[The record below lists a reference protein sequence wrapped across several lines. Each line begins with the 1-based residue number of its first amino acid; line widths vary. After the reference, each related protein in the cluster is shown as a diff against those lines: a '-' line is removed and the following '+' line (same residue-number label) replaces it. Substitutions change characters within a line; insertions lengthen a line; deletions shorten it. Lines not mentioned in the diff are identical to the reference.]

1 MTRAHFRG
9 GWFDMTTKAFLRLT
23 SGAGAL
29 MFSLTAQ
36 SALAGQAT
44 PPSAGQATVEDDAA
58 KQDTDILVVGLRE
71 SLKEATEKKKNA
83 KQIVDS
89 VVAEDA
95 GKLPDNNVVD
105 ALARVTGVQ
114 IDRSRG
120 EGSGLT
126 IRGLSD
132 VQTTLNGNNTNLGSG
147 RSLNLSDI
155 PAELIKS
162 VDVYKTRT
170 PDQVEG
176 GIGGSVNV
184 ELRRP
189 FDLKKGLT
197 VAGSIRGVYSDNPKK
212 VSPFASLLFAKRFDT
227 GIGEIGFL
235 ANGSYQKNF
244 YRETFV
250 TNEGVEQ
257 FCCQFRPPQANP
269 GTIIPGTPR
278 ENLLPP
284 QFRDIAIPYRVNYG
298 LEEGYNNRKSL
309 NLSAQWRPEDG
320 LEFIL
325 EGSYFGTDNQNQY
338 DGLYLQ
344 TRDVRL
350 SNIVLQPD
358 GTTVRSATVNA
369 FTPGGTNLPAGF
381 NSQATRSKSYVY
393 TTNAEMN
400 WRTGIAQIHLG
411 AQYNWSKYSEYN
423 VQVLPQLRGA
433 TSADVDFVSDRFNG
447 IGPFITFPG
456 IDLTN
461 VDNYVV
467 ERFQDR
473 RDSNANKEFAVQ
485 FDVDLAISDTGLIRR
500 FKTGYR
506 YNRRLPN
513 RSYGYRDGLPRV
525 DDLPTP
531 LSQFP
536 GANAI
541 EPVSALV
548 PGAEA
553 LTWLH
558 IPGRVLQNNIEAI
571 RAYIQANDPGNADT
585 FLGELPPADRG
596 QNFESQEMTSAF
608 YGQIEYGFNI
618 GFPVDGVIGARLTN
632 TYGSATSTNF
642 RFGPNIPNGPIV
654 ETGFGKGN
662 YMDFLPTVT
671 AVLHFTP
678 KIQLRLSHTKNIQRP
693 GFYSTRPAATID
705 EFRVPT
711 TVYTGNPDLQP
722 NVTKN
727 YDASLEYY
735 FKDGSAALAGFVKK
749 QSGLL
754 FYFERPGDLSA
765 YGFPGRQ
772 GLIASEYNTGDGTVV
787 GLEARVES
795 FFRFLPGLLRNF
807 GASLNG
813 TYIPKAT
820 QEFPYPDGVPDVP
833 GREDVDGLSR
843 YTANAALYY
852 ETPQFSTRIS
862 YNYRSRYRNGI
873 SLFYPQYSPYTLP
886 TSRLDAAVNYTP
898 VKFMTLSIE
907 GTNLLRNDTVTY
919 FGQDKLLPTG
929 ARLQPRTIQASAR
942 FRF

>member
-1 MTRAHFRG
+1 MK
-9 GWFDMTTKAFLRLT
+9 TKTYLQMAG
-23 SGAGAL
+23 SAGAL
-29 MFSLTAQ
+29 VLALTSQAACADALPTPQEQDVAAQ
-36 SALAGQAT
+36 PSTT
-44 PPSAGQATVEDDAA
+44 PESE
-58 KQDTDILVVGLRE
+58 ILVVGIRQSVE
-71 SLKEATEKKKNA
+71 KAAEKKKNA

-114 IDRSRG
+114 IDRTRG
-120 EGSGLT
+120 EGSSLT
-126 IRGLSD
+126 IRGLSN
-132 VQTTLNGNNTNLGSG
+132 VQTTLNGNNTNLGAG
-147 RSLNLSDI
+147 RSLNLADI

-162 VDVYKTRT
+162 IDVYKTRT

-184 ELRRP
+184 DLRRP
-189 FDLKKGLT
+189 LDLKKGLT

-212 VSPFASLLFAKRFDT
+212 VSPFGSLLVSQRFDT

-250 TNEGVEQ
+250 TNEGVEP
-257 FCCQFRPPQANP
+257 FCCTFRAPDTRAGQ
-269 GTIIPGTPR
+269 IIPDSPR
-278 ENLLPP
+278 INLLPA
-284 QFRDIAIPYRVNYG
+284 QFRNIAIPYRVNYG
-298 LEEGYNNRKSL
+298 LEEGYNERKSL
-309 NLSAQWRPEDG
+309 NLSTQWRPKDG
-320 LEFIL
+320 LEFVL

-344 TRDVRL
+344 TRDTRL
-350 SNIVLQPD
+350 SNIVLMPD
-358 GTTVRSATVNA
+358 GVTVRSATVNA

-381 NSQATRSKSYVY
+381 NSIATKSKSYVY
-393 TTNAEMN
+393 TTNGEMN
-400 WRTGIAQIHLG
+400 WRTGIAQIH
-411 AQYNWSKYSEYN
+411 ASVQYNWSKNDYYN

-433 TSADVDFVSDRFNG
+433 TSANVDFVSDRFKG

-456 IDLTN
+456 IDLAN
-461 VDNYVV
+461 VNNYVV
-467 ERFQDR
+467 DRFQDQR
-473 RDSNANKEFAVQ
+473 GGDQNKEFAAQ
-485 FDVDLAISDTGLIRR
+485 FDIELAISETGLLRR

-506 YNRRLPN
+506 YNRRLPSN
-513 RSYGYRDGLPRV
+513 FYGYRDGFPRV
-525 DDLPTP
+525 AGEKTP

-536 GANAI
+536 GANTI
-541 EPVSALV
+541 GPVSALV

-558 IPGRVLQNNIEAI
+558 IPGLVLQENIDTI
-571 RAYIQANDPGNADT
+571 RAYIRTNDPGNANT
-585 FLGELPPADRG
+585 FSTVMPPSDRG
-596 QNFESQEMTSAF
+596 QVFRAQEMTSSF
-608 YGQIEYGFNI
+608 YAQTDYSFNM
-618 GFPVDGVIGARLTN
+618 GFPVDGTIGARVTN

-642 RFGPNIPNGPIV
+642 RFGPNIPNGPLV
-654 ETGFGKGN
+654 ETGYGRAN
-662 YMDFLPTVT
+662 YIDVLPS
-671 AVLHFTP
+671 ASAILHFTP
-678 KIQLRLSHTKNIQRP
+678 QAQLRLSYTKNIQRP
-693 GFYSTRPAATID
+693 GFYDTRPSATID

-711 TVYTGNPDLQP
+711 TVYTGNPGLKP
-722 NVTKN
+722 NVTTN

-735 FKDGSAALAGFVKK
+735 FKDGSAAIGGFIKK

-772 GLIASEYNTGDGTVV
+772 GLIASLYNSGDGTVV
-787 GLEARVES
+787 GLEGRVES

-813 TYIPKAT
+813 TFIPKAT
-820 QEFPYPDGVPDVP
+820 QEFPYPEGTPDVP
-833 GREDVDGLSR
+833 GLEDVDGLSR
-843 YTANAALYY
+843 YTGNAALYY
-852 ETPQFSTRIS
+852 ETPQFSTRVS

-873 SLFYPQYSPYTLP
+873 SLFYPQYSPYTQP

-898 VKFMTLSIE
+898 VKFLTLSIE

-919 FGQDKLLPTG
+919 FGKEKLLPTG
-929 ARLQPRTIQASAR
+929 ARLQPRTVQASAR